1 MKLLSSIHI
10 IDVGSKLKVVMVW
23 WGVGESNL
31 QKCIMPMF
39 AKNFPAPLVPTSMY
53 VQCNRILHRLN
64 KYYLTYCVS
73 LMINILHIILFV
85 ARMIFGNIF
94 CVTM

>member
-31 QKCIMPMF
+31 QKCF
-39 AKNFPAPLVPTSMY
+39 CGHFECMY
-53 VQCNRILHRLN
+53 YVYVCKKLPCSPRSNV
-64 KYYLTYCVS
+64 YVCTV
-73 LMINILHIILFV
+73 
-85 ARMIFGNIF
+85 
-94 CVTM
+94 